1 MVDVADKTSLLC
13 VLFFD
18 FPIDICI
25 ERCLKRGAAGSDRTY
40 DNVESSKKKRLDSF
54 NKILFPLSKISKPR
68 SGNNY

>member
-18 FPIDICI
+18 CPIYICI

-40 DNVESSKKKRLDSF
+40 DNVESSKKKTFRFVQQDT
-54 NKILFPLSKISKPR
+54 LSIIENFKSKVR
-68 SGNNY
+68 